1 MDVGCYCISAARVIA
16 GAEPERVSGEQ
27 VLGGD
32 GVDARF
38 AGVLRFPGDV
48 LATIDCGMDVH
59 RRNQIEVVGSEGTI
73 LVPSPWQTPL
83 GARIELSRGDELEVV
98 EPESVDPYTRELEEF
113 GRAVSGGDAP
123 RLGRADALGQ
133 ARTIQALY
141 RAAETGAAVSL

>member
-1 MDVGCYCISAARVIA
+1 MASTR
-16 GAEPERVSGEQ
+16 
-27 VLGGD
+27 
-32 GVDARF
+32 RF

-83 GARIELSRGDELEVV
+83 GARIELSRGDATGDL
-98 EPESVDPYTRELEEF
+98 
-113 GRAVSGGDAP
+113 RARVRRPLRRASSRSSAARSTGGDAP

-133 ARTIQALY
+133 ARTIEALY
-141 RAAETGAAVSL
+141 RAAETGTAVSL